1 MPMQARWLIPEGK
14 PQEAQALAAALGIR
28 LPAARVLMARE
39 LDNPEAARRFLNPS
53 LDDLHPP
60 GALRGM
66 SEAVARLRR
75 AIAGGEQ
82 ILIYGDYDVD
92 GTTSVVILKKAIEM
106 AGGKAAF
113 FVPHRLRD
121 GYGMRAD
128 VVEQAAAEGVKLI
141 VSVDTGI
148 RAAEVVRRANDL
160 SIDVI
165 VTDHHLPEDELPPA
179 LAVLNPNRPDCAYP
193 DKNLCGVGVAFKLV
207 QALLASLDWPPEKLR
222 RVVESFLKLVAIG
235 TVADVVPLMGEN
247 RIIVKHGLKGLGEVR
262 NPGLRALLDVA
273 GFSGGRVPS
282 ATSVAFRIAPRINA
296 AGRMDTANAVIEM
309 FLTGDPARARALAE
323 QLHTLN
329 GERQLAE
336 AEVTQQIVEECA
348 RVPIEDSQ
356 LALVFAAD
364 NWHRGVLGIVASRLV
379 ERFHRP
385 VFVLSRDPED
395 GRAQGSGRSIRPFH
409 LLEALEAMPDLFER
423 FGGHRQAAG
432 VTLPSDKVDLFRARF
447 NEYAAARLTLADL
460 APQLEIDALLEFRE
474 IDERS
479 VAEVLDLAPF
489 GCGNPAP
496 LFAVLNAE
504 VAGPPVV
511 MKEKHLRLIL
521 RQNGRTLTMKAWNF
535 AGRVDELQAGARVD
549 VAFTLEDDSYAA
561 ARGLPPWCAV
571 LRDVRPASAQ
581 VPTKSLPEPRK
592 NLRTCRE
599 CRQEFVPGTD
609 GPAYIG
615 VCPACDIATGRRRAE
630 SQRNG

>member
-1 MPMQARWLIPEGK
+1 MPIQARWLIPDGN

-28 LPAARVLMARE
+28 LPAARVLLARE
-39 LDNPEAARRFLNPS
+39 LGDPGAARRFLKPS
-53 LDDLHPP
+53 LADLHAP

-66 SEAVARLRR
+66 PEAVARLRR
-75 AIAGGEQ
+75 AISGGER

-106 AGGKAAF
+106 AGGEASF

-128 VVEQAAAEGVKLI
+128 VVEKAAAEGIKVI

-148 RAAEVVRRANDL
+148 RAAEVVRRANEL
-160 SIDVI
+160 SIDTI
-165 VTDHHLPEDELPPA
+165 ITDHHLPEAELPPA

-207 QALLASLDWPPEKLR
+207 QALLSTLDWPPEKLR
-222 RVVESFLKLVAIG
+222 RVTESFLKLVAIG

-247 RIIVKHGLKGLGEVR
+247 RIIVKHGLSGLGDVR

-273 GFSGGRVPS
+273 GFSNGRVPS
-282 ATSVAFRIAPRINA
+282 STNVAFRIAPRINA

-309 FLTGDPARARALAE
+309 FLTADPARARVLAG

-329 GERQLAE
+329 GERQQAE

-348 RVPIEDSQ
+348 RVPVDDAQ
-356 LALVFAAD
+356 RALVFAAD

-409 LLEALEAMPDLFER
+409 LLEALESMPELFER

-432 VTLPSDKVDLFRARF
+432 VTLDSDKVDLFRARF
-447 NEYAAARLTLADL
+447 NEYAAARLTLEDL
-460 APQLEIDALLEFRE
+460 APQVEIDVVVEFRE

-479 VAEVLDLAPF
+479 VAEVFSLAPF

-496 LFAVLNAE
+496 LFAALHVE

-511 MKEKHLRLIL
+511 MKEKHLRVML
-521 RQNGRTLTMKAWNF
+521 RQNGRTLVLTAWNF
-535 AGRVDELQAGARVD
+535 AGRAAELQAGARVD
-549 VAFTLEDDSYAA
+549 VAFTLEDDAYAA
-561 ARGLPPWCAV
+561 ARGLPAWDAV
-571 LRDVRPASAQ
+571 LRDVRPA
-581 VPTKSLPEPRK
+581 
-592 NLRTCRE
+592 
-599 CRQEFVPGTD
+599 
-609 GPAYIG
+609 
-615 VCPACDIATGRRRAE
+615 
-630 SQRNG
+630 